1 MSATA
6 RGAAYDV
13 RDLGRADEGRRRTEW
28 AERSMH
34 VLRIL
39 RERFSRERPLA
50 GRRLSACL
58 HVTTETANLAVT
70 LKAGGADVA
79 LCASN
84 PLSTQDDVAAHLVRD
99 HGIKVF
105 AIKGE
110 DHATYYEHI
119 RAALAHRPDITMDDG
134 ADLVGALH
142 MIALNRLDDLEPPVR
157 RWVETLAA
165 VDRKSL
171 VSGVLGS
178 TEETTTGVIRLR
190 AMAKDGVLQF
200 PVIAVNDSDTKH
212 LFDNRY
218 GTGQSTLDG
227 IMRATNLL
235 LAGSTVVVAGYGWCG
250 RGFALR
256 VRGAGANVLVTEIDP
271 LKALEAQMD
280 GYRVVPMAEAARVG
294 DLFVTLTGNVNVI
307 RLEHMRA
314 MKEGAV
320 LANSGHFNVEID
332 LAGLKGA
339 ATGPTAVREFVD
351 EWRLDGKRLFVLA
364 DGRLINLAA
373 AEGHPASV
381 MDMSFANQALAAEF
395 VVQRGAML
403 AKDVHR
409 IPAELDREIARLK
422 LQAMGVTID
431 TLTPEQQKYLASWD
445 LGT

>member
-1 MSATA
+1 MTTTA
-6 RGAAYDV
+6 STAAHDIKDI
-13 RDLGRADEGRRRTEW
+13 RLADEGRRRTEW
-28 AERSMH
+28 AERSMP
-34 VLRIL
+34 VLRQL
-39 RERFSRERPLA
+39 RERFAREKPLA
-50 GRRLSACL
+50 GKRLSACL
-58 HVTTETANLAVT
+58 HVTTETANLVVA
-70 LKAGGADVA
+70 LQAGGADVA
-79 LCASN
+79 LCGSN

-110 DHATYYEHI
+110 DHETYYDHI

-142 MIALNRLDDLEPPVR
+142 MIALNRLDDLAPPVR
-157 RWVETLAA
+157 KWVETLSAA
-165 VDRKSL
+165 ERKAL
-171 VSGVLGS
+171 VAGVVGS
-178 TEETTTGVIRLR
+178 TEETTTGVIRLK

-227 IMRATNLL
+227 ILRATNLL
-235 LAGSTVVVAGYGWCG
+235 IAGSTVVVAGYGWCG

-271 LKALEAQMD
+271 MKALEAQMD
-280 GYRVVPMAEAARVG
+280 GYRVAPMAEAARVG
-294 DLFVTLTGNVNVI
+294 DLFVTLTGNVEVI

-314 MKEGAV
+314 MKDGAV

-332 LAGLKGA
+332 LDGLKQA
-339 ATGPTAVREFVD
+339 AQGPVRVREFVD
-351 EWRLDGKRLFVLA
+351 EWQLDGKKIFVLA

-381 MDMSFANQALAAEF
+381 MDMSFANQALAAEH
-395 VVQRGAML
+395 VVRQAQRL
-403 AKDVHR
+403 TKDVHR

-422 LQAMGVTID
+422 LQAMGVAID
-431 TLTPEQQKYLASWD
+431 TLTAAQRKYLASWD